1 MIRVTPLR
9 FTTRQC
15 SQIGFTLLRTFTGR
29 STQNKGNFGQDTQ
42 INGLS
47 PVMQGMNLA
56 CFS

>member
-29 STQNKGNFGQDTQ
+29 SVQNTGTFGQDPQ

-47 PVMQGMNLA
+47 PVLQGMNLA